1 MNKREVIEAV
11 CAELET
17 TKSAAEETVNVV
29 LNAIKYGVASDDQV
43 SIAGFGTW
51 SKRSRAARTGRNP
64 QTGETMQ
71 IKASKSVGFK
81 PAKAWK
87 DSVNGK

>member
-1 MNKREVIEAV
+1 MNKRELIEAV

-17 TKSAAEETVNVV
+17 TKSAAEETVNIV
-29 LNAIKYGVASDDQV
+29 LQAIKWGVASDDQV

-64 QTGETMQ
+64 QTGAEIQ
-71 IKASKSVGFK
+71 IKAAKVPGFK
-81 PAKAWK
+81 AGKALK
-87 DSVNGK
+87 VAVN

>member
-1 MNKREVIEAV
+1 MNKRELIESV
-11 CAELET
+11 CGRLET
-17 TKSAAEETVNVV
+17 TKSAAEEIVNVV
-29 LNAIKYGVASDDQV
+29 LEAVKDGVSDDGQV

-51 SKRSRAARTGRNP
+51 SERKRAARTGRNP
-64 QTGETMQ
+64 QTGESMQ

-87 DSVNGK
+87 DSLN

>member
-1 MNKREVIEAV
+1 MNKRELIEAV

-51 SKRSRAARTGRNP
+51 SSAAALLVPVATLKLARLC
-64 QTGETMQ
+64 
-71 IKASKSVGFK
+71 KLK
-81 PAKAWK
+81 PASQSA
-87 DSVNGK
+87 SSLPRLGKTQ

>member
-1 MNKREVIEAV
+1 MNKRELIEAV
-11 CAELET
+11 CSELET
-17 TKSAAEETVNVV
+17 TKSAAEETVNIV
-29 LNAIKYGVASDDQV
+29 LQAIKDGVASDDQV

>member
-1 MNKREVIEAV
+1 MNTRELIEAV